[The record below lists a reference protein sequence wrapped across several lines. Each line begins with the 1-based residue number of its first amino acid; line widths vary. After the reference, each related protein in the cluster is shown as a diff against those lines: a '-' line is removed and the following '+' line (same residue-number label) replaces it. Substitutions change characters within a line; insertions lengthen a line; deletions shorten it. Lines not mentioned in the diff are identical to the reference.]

1 MRTRSATSTPWRKS
15 RWSSRAARFSRV
27 RRPSALL
34 AALLAAGGALPGAA
48 RCDPAP
54 DSVAQLEALYA
65 DFNDAQ
71 GAVALIDSDPARYS
85 SYAGRTRAAW
95 QHTYIVT
102 RGQLLAGLA
111 PERRR
116 AASAGDAR
124 ALRLMRADVM
134 ESPAVPE
141 SLAPAGRCS
150 DARRANL
157 RLRALQQA
165 LYACFAELANNLS
178 FEGRTVTRVAAF
190 DLLTRMPE
198 AGRRRALF

>member
-54 DSVAQLEALYA
+54 DSVA
-65 DFNDAQ
+65 
-71 GAVALIDSDPARYS
+71 LIDSDPARYS

-111 PERRR
+111 PARRR